1 MLFIQ
6 LPQGLDNSHFQNVS
20 NGSNVVFLLGN
31 DISQVRL
38 LLSIS
43 LILYNCNEDVYNY
56 RSFVT
61 LKAEANTSDLD
72 VKSSSVGKFKN
83 IDMPLE
89 EQDQRGS
96 TDNDW
101 MAEPLTDA
109 ATREANKDTMRVRM
123 EMFIM

>member
-1 MLFIQ
+1 M
-6 LPQGLDNSHFQNVS
+6 
-20 NGSNVVFLLGN
+20 
-31 DISQVRL
+31 
-38 LLSIS
+38 
-43 LILYNCNEDVYNY
+43 YNY